1 MTLMRDEKGH
11 GSAFVYSTKEIID
24 MLEKTKGQVYEA
36 ATRLGCNYMTILRRA
51 EKQQSIKDAIGKF
64 RYRRTDIAEGKLES
78 AIERGEPWAILFQLR
93 TQGRDRGYYEHV
105 KDSPAFEPVSTDEEG
120 EANNPLPFLPAD
132 VLAPS
137 FLELYRDV
145 IAKGHTEYVLRGGRG
160 STKSSAVSLI
170 LVWLLINNPDMHILA
185 VRQVASTLRDSV
197 YSQLKWAVD
206 TLGLTSSF
214 KTLINPMEMEYL
226 PTGQKI
232 YFRGADDPSKV
243 KSIKPR
249 FGYIGALWFEEL
261 DQFHGEEAIRK
272 IEQSAIRGGDEAYIF
287 KSFNPPR
294 AINNWANKYIKIP
307 KATQFQHESN
317 YKTVP
322 KEWLGKAFLEE
333 AEHLRLVNP
342 GAYEHEY
349 EGVANGAGGM
359 VFENITVRKIT
370 DAEIYGALDQW
381 GVKVG
386 GFDRVLHGL
395 DFGYYPDPA
404 HYVRMSYDPARLTL
418 YIWGE
423 RRWYKTSNRRVYEDL
438 VEFGL
443 RPDDNL
449 ICDSA
454 EPKSIAD
461 LRDYGLSARGAE
473 KGPESVNYSMK
484 WLQSLKEIV
493 VDNERAPEATE
504 ELLTYEYEV
513 TKDGDIIN
521 DYPDINNHAIDAIR
535 YGTNF
540 IWRRRGQ

>member
-1 MTLMRDEKGH
+1 MKDNKGH
-11 GSAFVYSTKEIID
+11 GGSYVYSTKAIID
-24 MLEKTKGQVYEA
+24 MLEQEKGQVYVA
-36 ATRLGCNYMTILRRA
+36 AEKLGCNYATILRRA
-51 EKQQSIKDAIGKF
+51 AKQPSIREAIDKW
-64 RYRRTDIAEGKLES
+64 RHRRTDIAEGKLED
-78 AIERGEPWAILFQLR
+78 AIMRGEPWAVLFQLR
-93 TQGRDRGYYEHV
+93 TQGRNRGYYEHV
-105 KDSPAFEPVSTDEEG
+105 KDSPAFEPVTSKENEG
-120 EANNPLPFLPAD
+120 PKNPLPFLPAD

-137 FLELYRDV
+137 FFSLYRDV
-145 IAKGHTEYVLRGGRG
+145 VNKGHTEYILTGGRG

-170 LVWLLINNPDMHILA
+170 LIWLLVNNPEFHILA
-185 VRQVASTLRDSV
+185 VRHVASTLRDSV
-197 YSQLKWAVD
+197 YSQLKWAID
-206 TLGLTSSF
+206 ILGLTDLF
-214 KTLINPMEMEYL
+214 RALVNPMEIEYL

-232 YFRGADDPSKV
+232 YFRGADDPSKI

-261 DQFHGEEAIRK
+261 DQFHGEEAVRK

-287 KSFNPPR
+287 KTFNPPR
-294 AINNWANKYIKIP
+294 AINNWANKYVKIP
-307 KATQFQHESN
+307 KETQFQHVSN
-317 YKTVP
+317 YKDVP

-333 AEHLRLVNP
+333 AEHLRQVNP
-342 GAYEHEY
+342 AAYEHEY
-349 EGVANGAGGM
+349 MGVANGAGGM
-359 VFENITVRKIT
+359 VFENVTIRKIT
-370 DAEIYGALDQW
+370 DEEIYGAVDSY
-381 GVKVG
+381 GVRVG

-418 YIWGE
+418 YVWGE
-423 RRWYKTSNRRVYEDL
+423 KRWYKASNRKLYEDL
-438 VEFGL
+438 VAYGL
-443 RPDDNL
+443 TPEDTL

-461 LRDYGLSARGAE
+461 LREYGLAARGAE

-493 VDNERAPEATE
+493 VDIERAPYVAE

-513 TKDGDIIN
+513 TRDGEIIN
-521 DYPDINNHAIDAIR
+521 DYPDYNDHGISAIR

>member
-1 MTLMRDEKGH
+1 MKDDKGH
-11 GSAFVYSTKEIID
+11 GGSYVYSTKAIID
-24 MLEKTKGQVYEA
+24 MLEKHRGQVYA
-36 ATRLGCNYMTILRRA
+36 ASAELGCNYMTILRRA
-51 EKQQSIKDAIGKF
+51 EKQESIRTAINKW
-64 RYRRTDIAEGKLES
+64 RYRRTDVAEGKLED
-78 AIERGEPWAILFQLR
+78 AITRGEPWAILFQLR
-93 TQGRDRGYYEHV
+93 TQGRERGYYEHV
-105 KDSPAFEPVSTDEEG
+105 KDSPAFEPVVDDEKEG
-120 EANNPLPFLPAD
+120 TKNPLPFLPAD

-137 FLELYRDV
+137 FLQLYRDV
-145 IAKGHTEYVLRGGRG
+145 VAKGHTEYVLKGGRG

-170 LVWLLINNPDMHILA
+170 LIWLLLNNPDMHILA
-185 VRQVASTLRDSV
+185 VRHVASTLRDSV

-206 TLGLTSSF
+206 VLGLTDKF
-214 KTLINPMEMEYL
+214 RTLVNPMEMEYL

-232 YFRGADDPSKV
+232 YFRGADDPAKV

-272 IEQSAIRGGDEAYIF
+272 IEQSAIRGGDEAFIF

-294 AINNWANKYIKIP
+294 AINNWANKYVKIP
-307 KATQFQHESN
+307 KATQYQHESN
-317 YKTVP
+317 FLTVP
-322 KEWLGKAFLEE
+322 KEWLGRAFLEE

-349 EGVANGAGGM
+349 MGVANGAGGM
-359 VFENITVRKIT
+359 VFENVVIRKIT
-370 DAEIYGALDQW
+370 DEEIYGAPDQF

-386 GFDRVLHGL
+386 GFDRVLHGI

-404 HYVRMSYDPARLTL
+404 HYARVSYDPARLTL

-423 RRWYKTSNRRVYEDL
+423 RRWYKASNRKVYDELVQYGLTPEDT
-438 VEFGL
+438 
-443 RPDDNL
+443 L

-461 LRDYGLSARGAE
+461 FREYGLAARGAE
-473 KGPESVNYSMK
+473 KGPESVTYSMK

-493 VDNERAPEATE
+493 IDIERAPEAAE
-504 ELLTYEYEV
+504 EFLTYEYEV

-521 DYPDINNHAIDAIR
+521 DYPDLNNHAIDAVR
-535 YGTNF
+535 YATNF

>member
-1 MTLMRDEKGH
+1 MIMKDKKGH
-11 GSAFVYSTKEIID
+11 GGSYVYSTKNIINT
-24 MLEKTKGQVYEA
+24 LEKHKGQVTA
-36 ATRLGCNYMTILRRA
+36 AAEEIGCSYRTILRRA
-51 EKQQSIKDAIGKF
+51 EKQESIKEAIEKF
-64 RYRRTDIAEGKLES
+64 RYRRTDRAEGKLED
-78 AIERGEPWAILFQLR
+78 AIMRGEPWAILFQLR
-93 TQGRDRGYYEHV
+93 TQGRERGYYEHV
-105 KDSPAFEPVSTDEEG
+105 KDSPVFEQPETKEDEG
-120 EANNPLPFLPAD
+120 DKNPLPFLPAD

-145 IAKGHTEYVLRGGRG
+145 ANRGHTEYVLKGGRG

-170 LVWLLINNPDMHILA
+170 LIWLLLNNPDMHILA
-185 VRQVASTLRDSV
+185 VRHVASTLRDSV

-206 TLGLTSSF
+206 VLGLQDKF

-232 YFRGADDPSKV
+232 YFRGADDPAKV

-294 AINNWANKYIKIP
+294 AINNWANKYVKIP
-307 KATQFQHESN
+307 KSTQFQHESN

-322 KEWLGKAFLEE
+322 KEWLGRAFLEE

-359 VFENITVRKIT
+359 VFENVTIRKIT
-370 DAEIYGALDQW
+370 DEEIYGVKDQF
-381 GVKVG
+381 GMKVG

-423 RRWYKTSNRRVYEDL
+423 KRWYKSSNRKVYEEL
-438 VEFGL
+438 LAYGL
-443 RPDDNL
+443 TPEDTL

-461 LRDYGLSARGAE
+461 FREYGLSARGAE

-493 VDNERAPEATE
+493 IDIERAPEAADE
-504 ELLTYEYEV
+504 FLTYEYEV

-521 DYPDINNHAIDAIR
+521 DYPDFNNHAIDAVR